1 MALFDLTKFLKR
13 RGSSGGNAAA
23 ASNMPREVIYIPSKY
38 GDVEAVNRWGD
49 QWLISYPWET
59 QEFFGS
65 KESVKS
71 EMSRRIEDR
80 YAAEKKVPPTVIY
93 IPTGSG
99 DAKATHLSINRWRIE
114 YPWAVED
121 FTGKM
126 DAVRKEM
133 KRKIIEHY
141 TARPE
146 AAE

>member
-1 MALFDLTKFLKR
+1 MALFDLTRFLKR
-13 RGSSGGNAAA
+13 RRSAGNSSSAV
-23 ASNMPREVIYIPSKY
+23 NMPREVIYIPSKY

-49 QWLISYPWET
+49 QWLISYPWDT

-71 EMSRRIEDR
+71 EMTRRIDER

-99 DAKATHLSINRWRIE
+99 DARATHLSMNRWRIE
-114 YPWAVED
+114 YPWGVDD
-121 FTGKM
+121 FAGNM
-126 DAVRKEM
+126 NAVRKEM
-133 KRKIIEHY
+133 KRRIIEHY

>member
-1 MALFDLTKFLKR
+1 MALFDLGKFLKR
-13 RGSSGGNAAA
+13 RSSAPSASSAA
-23 ASNMPREVIYIPSKY
+23 NMPREVMFIPSKY

-65 KESVKS
+65 RDSVKA
-71 EMSRRIEDR
+71 EMTRRIDER

-99 DAKATHLSINRWRIE
+99 DARATHLSMNRWRIE

-121 FTGKM
+121 FAGNM
-126 DAVRKEM
+126 IGVRKEM
-133 KRKIIEHY
+133 KRRIIEHY

>member
-1 MALFDLTKFLKR
+1 MALFDLSKYFKR
-13 RGSSGGNAAA
+13 RGSASSGSGA
-23 ASNMPREVIYIPSKY
+23 NMPREVIYIPSKY

-65 KESVKS
+65 RDSVKA
-71 EMSRRIEDR
+71 EMTRRIDER

-99 DAKATHLSINRWRIE
+99 DARATHLSMNRWRIE

-121 FTGKM
+121 FAGNM
-126 DAVRKEM
+126 IGVRKEM
-133 KRKIIEHY
+133 KRRIIEHY

>member
-1 MALFDLTKFLKR
+1 MALFDITKFLKR
-13 RGSSGGNAAA
+13 RSSAGNAAA
-23 ASNMPREVIYIPSKY
+23 AAGMPREVIYIPSKY
-38 GDVEAVNRWGD
+38 GDVEAVSRWGD

-71 EMSRRIEDR
+71 EMNRRIDER

-99 DAKATHLSINRWRIE
+99 DARATHLSMNKWRIE
-114 YPWAVED
+114 YPWAVDD
-121 FTGKM
+121 FAGNM
-126 DAVRKEM
+126 NAVRKEM
-133 KRKIIEHY
+133 KRRIVEHY